1 MVGNSSQ
8 GIEAEVPEVIK
19 ETIEE
24 LRDIWM
30 MGEDKD
36 MTRAET
42 QWERLS
48 HLGMSKR
55 PVMVFTLKILFGP
68 EILFSIC
75 NTNRTVPG
83 LQILGVFSW
92 PSQTPLS
99 CLPLPSLPTLVL
111 LT

>member
-1 MVGNSSQ
+1 M
-8 GIEAEVPEVIK
+8 IK
-19 ETIEE
+19 ETIAE
-24 LRDIWM
+24 LRDIRM
-30 MGEDKD
+30 MGEDND
-36 MTRAET
+36 MIRAET

-48 HLGMSKR
+48 HLGISKR

-68 EILFSIC
+68 EILFSKC
-75 NTNRTVPG
+75 NTDRTVPG

-99 CLPLPSLPTLVL
+99 CLPLLSLPTLVL